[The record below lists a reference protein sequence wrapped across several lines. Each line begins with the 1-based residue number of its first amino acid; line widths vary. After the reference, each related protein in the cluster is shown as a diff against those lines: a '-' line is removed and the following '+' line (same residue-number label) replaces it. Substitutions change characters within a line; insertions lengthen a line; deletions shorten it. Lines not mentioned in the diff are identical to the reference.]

1 MALCRAVHTH
11 ACKTHT
17 HTHTPTHARTD
28 TLQIHRLTSLPSL
41 DAAQCEDVLLIGEE
55 LPHLVERLLSSDGQL
70 VPWLWSGQDLAD

>member
-17 HTHTPTHARTD
+17 HTHSHARTD
-28 TLQIHRLTSLPSL
+28 TLKIHRLTSLPSL
-41 DAAQCEDVLLIGEE
+41 DAAQCKDVLLISEE
-55 LPHLVERLLSSDGQL
+55 LPHLVERLLPSDGQL